1 MPRHAIG
8 RLFRLIQDP
17 FGTFGEL
24 FLSHPYRNSKAPP
37 RKFLTKDKGFIRVKV
52 AYKFWRHAWYYL
64 QFVGAKQVAKRIES
78 NIFFLNAEVAKGIV
92 VWKEF
97 MALTKTCITEHHAV
111 PLQMRFSFFF
121 PFFHRFIISIT
132 ITSAQNWTYLP
143 EPRLRQY
150 LYIQNHVFTI
160 NFQWKIFF
168 KSKLCGPNSIGLFE
182 QNMGMIIWGLLI
194 YLDKQIHTWWHHD
207 IAGQT
212 GIQNKREN
220 MTTQNDSKC
229 TIFGNKSKTW
239 NTMTSPGMHQT
250 CWGTTRYGW
259 LK

>member
-121 PFFHRFIISIT
+121 LFFIASSSPSPSPVPKIEPICPSLDLDSTCIFKIMFSLSIFSGRFFS
-132 ITSAQNWTYLP
+132 SQNFAGPTPLDYL
-143 EPRLRQY
+143 
-150 LYIQNHVFTI
+150 N
-160 NFQWKIFF
+160 K
-168 KSKLCGPNSIGLFE
+168 
-182 QNMGMIIWGLLI
+182 IWG
-194 YLDKQIHTWWHHD
+194 W
-207 IAGQT
+207 
-212 GIQNKREN
+212 
-220 MTTQNDSKC
+220 
-229 TIFGNKSKTW
+229 
-239 NTMTSPGMHQT
+239 
-250 CWGTTRYGW
+250 
-259 LK
+259 